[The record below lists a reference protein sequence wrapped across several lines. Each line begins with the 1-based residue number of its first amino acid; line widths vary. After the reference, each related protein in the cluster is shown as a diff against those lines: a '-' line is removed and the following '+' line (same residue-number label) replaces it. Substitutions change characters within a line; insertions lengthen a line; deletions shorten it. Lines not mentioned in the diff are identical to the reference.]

1 MKKVYEKKPIS
12 ELKKDFKKVVNEIN
26 LDYEKL
32 IRNANSALQNGKSDW
47 SKNYWFNVFKKLC
60 EKYDAMDYFRKV
72 IH

>member
-1 MKKVYEKKPIS
+1 MIS
-12 ELKKDFKKVVNEIN
+12 KELKNEIE
-26 LDYEKL
+26 LKSKL
-32 IRNANSALQNGKSDW
+32 SPVQIRRISNAENRCKKSMTDW

>member
-47 SKNYWFNVFKKLC
+47 SKNYWGTVVAQLERKSKKPLLN
-60 EKYDAMDYFRKV
+60 
-72 IH
+72 